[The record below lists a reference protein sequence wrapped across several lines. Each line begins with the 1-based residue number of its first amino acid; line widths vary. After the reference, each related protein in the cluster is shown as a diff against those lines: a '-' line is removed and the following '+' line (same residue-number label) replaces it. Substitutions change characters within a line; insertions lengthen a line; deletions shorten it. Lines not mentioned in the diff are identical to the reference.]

1 MKHFKLITFSL
12 FIFFTNC
19 EGPLFDV
26 PDDKDTIPPTLTIT
40 YPADQSVLSDTVL
53 ITAYAFDNV
62 ELDTVQIYLND
73 SIIHSSKEG
82 PFEYQWIT
90 NNFGEDIS
98 HTIRAKAID
107 LQGNVN
113 FTNTISV
120 IVDNFDNSPPEGA
133 IIFPFTGQTLSGEI
147 TVIIE
152 ATDNEEVSSV
162 ILYLDGNEVQTF
174 TEPPY
179 RYSWN
184 TIGQIDDIIYTI
196 HAHVLDNN
204 SNQITLGPINITIDN
219 EEPTDN
225 ISPTGTITSPSSGSS
240 VSGSIDISINA
251 IDNIEVD
258 FVDIIIDGSLVYT
271 DSTVPYYYDWNTLN
285 EIEDAQHIINV
296 NIYDIS
302 GNSTTLFPVS
312 VFVNNTI
319 DPDNTPPS
327 IVITE
332 PASNQT
338 LSGVV
343 TIKTFV
349 TDNLGI
355 DKVEFYHNYVLVHT
369 QNESPYN
376 YDWNTLT
383 YDDET
388 QHTWYAKAYDT
399 SENIDQTQPISVNID
414 NDDNIPPTGYISYPF
429 AGQNVEG
436 EIQIQLSTNDNNSV
450 EEAYFYIN
458 GSLVFTDNEAPFTY
472 IWDTLLEEENRECVL
487 FASISDIGGNQ
498 TDLNPIVVM
507 INNDDTIE
515 NDQIPPFASI
525 ITPLSSQSVSD
536 TVIITGFATDNV
548 LVQEV
553 EYFIDGVLFET
564 LIDTPYSIKW
574 NTYIYPNNS
583 NHSITMVARDP
594 TGNEFISQPV
604 YVEVQNEFSG
614 IASNINLSRAIGSI
628 SLSWDAPFNAET
640 YKIYR
645 DGSFLSEV
653 QEQTFINNTDGGI
666 EHCFQIS
673 AVNSFNIEGE
683 KSDSLCGTAI
693 LPPPSNFSSILN
705 YDNIVLSWSAITN
718 ATEYELKRD
727 NTLLWSGEIFS
738 YTDSDIGFSTTY
750 NYSINGVDFLDSSG
764 ALSEIITLNTL
775 PQILPPMLASSLSGT
790 TMTLNWTS
798 IENAESY
805 RVYKNN
811 SFFIEVTGLTLE
823 TDIST
828 TEETCFKITAI
839 NILGIESSDSNIE
852 CGTGS

>member
-1 MKHFKLITFSL
+1 MKHLKLITFSL

-26 PDDKDTIPPTLTIT
+26 PNDKDTIPPTLTIT
-40 YPADQSVLSDTVL
+40 FPADQSVLSDTVL

-82 PFEYQWIT
+82 PFQYKWTT

-120 IVDNFDNSPPEGA
+120 IVDNLDNSPPKGA

-152 ATDNEEVSSV
+152 ATDNEEISSV

-179 RYSWN
+179 RYIWN
-184 TIGQIDDIIYTI
+184 TVGQTDDIIYTI
-196 HAHVLDNN
+196 HAHVVDNN
-204 SNQITLGPINITIDN
+204 SNQITLGPINVTIDN

-225 ISPTGTITSPSSGSS
+225 ISPTGTIISPSSGSS

-251 IDNIEVD
+251 IDNIEVG
-258 FVDIIIDGSLVYT
+258 FVDIIIDGSLAFT
-271 DSTVPYYYDWNTLN
+271 DSIAPYYYEWNTLN

-302 GNSTTLFPVS
+302 GNTTTLFPVS

-319 DPDNTPPS
+319 DPDNISPS
-327 IVITE
+327 IIITE

-343 TIKTFV
+343 TIKTLA

-414 NDDNIPPTGYISYPF
+414 NEDNIPPTGYITYPF

-436 EIQIQLSTNDNNSV
+436 EIQIQLSTNDNTGV
-450 EEAYFYIN
+450 EEADFYIN
-458 GSLVFTDNEAPFTY
+458 GSLVFTDNEDPFTY
-472 IWDTLLEEENRECVL
+472 TWNTLLEEENQECIL
-487 FASISDIGGNQ
+487 FASISDIEGNR
-498 TDLNPIVVM
+498 TDLSPIVVM
-507 INNDDTIE
+507 VNNDDIIE

-525 ITPLSSQSVSD
+525 ITPLASQSVSD

-548 LVQEV
+548 SVQEV
-553 EYFIDGVLFET
+553 EYFIDGVLFDT
-564 LIDTPYSIKW
+564 FIDTPYTIKW

-583 NHSITMVARDP
+583 NHTITMVARDP

-604 YVEVQNEFSG
+604 YVTIQNEFDG
-614 IASNINLSRAIGSI
+614 VVSNVSLTRAVESI
-628 SLSWDAPFNAET
+628 TISWDAPFNAES

-645 DGSFLSEV
+645 DGSFLNEV
-653 QEQTFINNTDGGI
+653 DEQSFTNNINGGV
-666 EHCFQIS
+666 EYCFQIS
-673 AVNSFNIEGE
+673 AVNLFNIEGE
-683 KSDSLCGTAI
+683 RSDSLCGI
-693 LPPPSNFSSILN
+693 PVLPPPSSLNSILN
-705 YDNIVLSWSAITN
+705 YDNIVLSWPAIDN
-718 ATEYELKRD
+718 AVGYELKKN
-727 NTLLWSGEIFS
+727 NTVLWSGDS
-738 YTDSDIGFSTTY
+738 YTYTDNDIEFSTTY
-750 NYSINGVDFLDSSG
+750 NYSINGFDFLDSSG
-764 ALSEIITLNTL
+764 AISEIITINTL
-775 PQILPPMLASSLSGT
+775 PQILPPILASSVSGT

-798 IENAESY
+798 IESAESY
-805 RVYKNN
+805 RIYKNN
-811 SFFIEVTGLTLE
+811 SFLVEVSGLTLE
-823 TDIST
+823 ADLSIDI
-828 TEETCFKITAI
+828 EACFKITSI
-839 NILGIESSDSNIE
+839 NILGTESSFSNEE